1 MVGKSQ
7 DVPYGINVLF
17 RAMGRRT
24 MILKKNIRMSLGK
37 GLASY
42 TRFIVLPLALYATC
56 ASAQEAGYNNAGATP
71 APDEPTLPPLPEHL
85 PRVPM
90 PEVAPPVNRKKPEFV
105 VVKLEAKPVT
115 GLLADGVGYKY
126 WTYNGT
132 VPGPMIRVRQGDI
145 VEVVLKNSPES
156 PVSHSIDSHGVLGP
170 GGGGKV
176 TQTPPGATSVF
187 QFQATKSGVYIYHC
201 ATPMIPYH
209 LAHGMYG
216 LMVVEPP
223 DGWPKVD
230 REFYVMQGDIYLKG
244 DPAESGVHE
253 ATVDKMEEEKPDF
266 VVFNGSV
273 GSLAK
278 ERALKAKVG
287 ETVRIFFG
295 NAGPNHVSSFHVIG
309 EIFDKVH
316 PEGAAETLSNV
327 QSTLVPAGGATIVE
341 FKAQVPGTYILV
353 DHSLGRLQK
362 GAAGYLEVEG
372 PANPDVFKSIK
383 AGSVA
388 SGGH

>member
-1 MVGKSQ
+1 MPQ
-7 DVPYGINVLF
+7 DHDRTSHYEWLAAIM
-17 RAMGRRT
+17 RA
-24 MILKKNIRMSLGK
+24 S
-37 GLASY
+37 A
-42 TRFIVLPLALYATC
+42 FAAVAVLPW
-56 ASAQEAGYNNAGATP
+56 ASSAIAEEQNAPDINAPAQEEAALPALPEGLERVP
-71 APDEPTLPPLPEHL
+71 APE
-85 PRVPM
+85 VP
-90 PEVAPPVNRKKPEFV
+90 PPVKSKKPALV
-105 VVKLEAKPVT
+105 RVTLETRSVT
-115 GLLADGVGYKY
+115 GLLADGVGYQY

-132 VPGPMIRVRQGDI
+132 VPGPMIRVRQGDT
-145 VEVVLKNSPES
+145 VELTLKNSEDS
-156 PVSHSIDSHGVLGP
+156 PVSHSIDLHGVLGP

-176 TQTPPGATSVF
+176 TQTPPGATSIFRFKAMKPGVF
-187 QFQATKSGVYIYHC
+187 IYHC

-209 LAHGMYG
+209 LAHGLYG
-216 LMVVEPP
+216 LLVVEPP
-223 DGWPKVD
+223 GGWPKVD
-230 REFYVMQGDIYLKG
+230 REYYVMQSDIYLKG
-244 DPAESGVHE
+244 DAAESGIHE
-253 ATVDKMEEEKPDF
+253 AAVGKMEVEQPDY

-295 NAGPNHVSSFHVIG
+295 NAGPNSVSSFHVIG

-316 PEGAAETLSNV
+316 PEGAAESLSNV

-372 PANPDVFKSIK
+372 PPNPGVFQSIK
-383 AGSVA
+383 RGSLA
-388 SGGH
+388 SGSH